1 MNNCNITL
9 YEIKKKKQI
18 KLLRFPF
25 PSFTVNLEVGFDDNT
40 NNTILYH
47 DVMY

>member
-9 YEIKKKKQI
+9 YEIEKQQI
-18 KLLRFPF
+18 KLLRFSF